1 MRAQLTRLATTT
13 AVAVGLVLGSAIP
26 ASAAP
31 SDGGGLVNGL
41 VSQVQ
46 SGLVNVGLNNVLS
59 QDQIDALANV
69 HQLLSGI
76 LNHIGIL

>member
-31 SDGGGLVNGL
+31 SDGGGLVN
-41 VSQVQ
+41 
-46 SGLVNVGLNNVLS
+46 VGLNNVLS